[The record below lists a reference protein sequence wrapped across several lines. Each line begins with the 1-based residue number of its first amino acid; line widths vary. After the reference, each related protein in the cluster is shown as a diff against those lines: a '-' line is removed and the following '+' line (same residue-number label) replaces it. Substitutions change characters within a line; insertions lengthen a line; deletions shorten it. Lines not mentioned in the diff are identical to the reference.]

1 MDSRVRGNDGP
12 VVLDYPRV
20 NPVKQQEFYR
30 MQLTLDDYRYI
41 GTELGRYIAEHVPKL
56 AAAVYCKHH
65 LGTLTPGFSDH
76 DLRTVAD
83 APDAETWL
91 ALSRAGGE
99 SYVELL
105 EEAPQYA
112 RILEHPP
119 GFICS
124 PDEAQQLLPLMG
136 EVRDWQR
143 IGGWAN
149 PLDDVLAAQPP
160 QLTQAQQHEAC
171 GKYKM
176 YLVPRPEQFDPPINL
191 LPEYLPYYPVYGA
204 LSHWFLPAAKLA
216 CGLLRDAWVPTKP
229 AALTVL
235 PEVIDN
241 RPLLDRLNTIVA
253 ADYRVAMSDD
263 ECAAMADE
271 LLAVV
276 YELRDRVAEHCR
288 QLPQPSPAVAAR
300 QQRLRYALQAL
311 AGIRG
316 RYGIAVFFRHASPDL
331 FDGEW
336 LRMHLGEEIE
346 ALSTQFFKALM
357 DKPSVADE
365 AVLEN
370 LESVLDPSAVRTVT
384 NLYDAISP
392 HDDMNNARLD
402 ALLGIWPE
410 YAALIEEEYG
420 DKIAPLW
427 HEA

>member
-1 MDSRVRGNDGP
+1 M
-12 VVLDYPRV
+12 
-20 NPVKQQEFYR
+20 KI
-30 MQLTLDDYRYI
+30 TLDDYRFI
-41 GTELGRYIAEHVPKL
+41 GAELARYIAAHVPGL
-56 AAAVYCKHH
+56 DAAVYCKHH

-76 DLRTVAD
+76 DLRTVAA
-83 APDAETWL
+83 APDADSWL

-105 EEAPQYA
+105 EQAPHYA

-143 IGGWAN
+143 IGGVAN
-149 PLDDVLAAQPP
+149 ALDEVLANQPP
-160 QLTQAQQHEAC
+160 QLTPAQQLEAC

-176 YLVPRPEQFDPPINL
+176 FLVPRPEQFDPPINL

-216 CGLLRDAWVPTKP
+216 CGLLRGAWVPTKP
-229 AALTVL
+229 AALPVL
-235 PEVIDN
+235 PDVIGPQ
-241 RPLLDRLNTIVA
+241 PLIERLNEIVNA
-253 ADYRVAMSDD
+253 GYRVRMTDD

-276 YELRDRVAEHCR
+276 YELRDKVAAYCQ
-288 QLPQPSPAVAAR
+288 QLPQPWPAQAAR
-300 QQRLRYALQAL
+300 QQRLRNALQAL

-331 FDGEW
+331 FDGQW

-357 DKPSVADE
+357 DDKSADDGPIIE
-365 AVLEN
+365 KLG
-370 LESVLDPSAVRTVT
+370 SVLDASAVRTVSG
-384 NLYDAISP
+384 LYDAITP
-392 HDDMNNARLD
+392 HDDMSDARLD
-402 ALLGIWPE
+402 ALMAVWPE
-410 YAALIEEEYG
+410 YAALVEEEYQA
-420 DKIAPLW
+420 KIAPLW

>member
-1 MDSRVRGNDGP
+1 M
-12 VVLDYPRV
+12 
-20 NPVKQQEFYR
+20 KI
-30 MQLTLDDYRYI
+30 TLDDYRFI
-41 GTELGRYIAEHVPKL
+41 GTELGRYIAEHVPGL
-56 AAAVYCKHH
+56 DAAVYCKHH

-76 DLRTVAD
+76 DLRSVAA
-83 APDAETWL
+83 APNDETWL

-105 EEAPQYA
+105 EQAPHYA

-124 PDEAQQLLPLMG
+124 PDEAQQLLPFMG

-143 IGGWAN
+143 IGGVAN
-149 PLDDVLAAQPP
+149 ALDEVLANQPP
-160 QLTQAQQHEAC
+160 QLTPAQQHEAC

-176 YLVPRPEQFDPPINL
+176 FLVPRPDQFDPPINL

-216 CGLLRDAWVPTKP
+216 CSLLRDAWVPTKP
-229 AALTVL
+229 AALPVL
-235 PEVIDN
+235 PEVVGPQ
-241 RPLLDRLNTIVA
+241 PLLERLNDIVDA
-253 ADYRVAMSDD
+253 GYRVRMSDD

-271 LLAVV
+271 LLEVV
-276 YELRDRVAEHCR
+276 YELRDRVSENCK
-288 QLPQPSPAVAAR
+288 QLPLMSPAVAAR

-357 DKPSVADE
+357 DDKSADDGPIIE
-365 AVLEN
+365 KLG
-370 LESVLDPSAVRTVT
+370 SVLDASAVRIVT
-384 NLYDAISP
+384 NLYDAITP
-392 HDDMNNARLD
+392 HDDMSDARLD
-402 ALLGIWPE
+402 ALLAVWPE
-410 YAALIEEEYG
+410 YAALVEEEYRT
-420 DKIAPLW
+420 KIAPLW

>member
-1 MDSRVRGNDGP
+1 M
-12 VVLDYPRV
+12 
-20 NPVKQQEFYR
+20 KI
-30 MQLTLDDYRYI
+30 TLDDYRFI
-41 GTELGRYIAEHVPKL
+41 GTELARYIAAHVPGL
-56 AAAVYCKHH
+56 DAAVYCKHH

-76 DLRTVAD
+76 DLRSVAA

-105 EEAPQYA
+105 EQSPHYA

-143 IGGWAN
+143 IGGPAN
-149 PLDDVLAAQPP
+149 ALDDVLAEQLP

-176 YLVPRPEQFDPPINL
+176 FLVPRPEQFDPPINL
-191 LPEYLPYYPVYGA
+191 LLELLPYYPVYGA

-216 CGLLRDAWVPTKP
+216 CSLLRDAWVPTKP
-229 AALTVL
+229 AALPVL
-235 PEVIDN
+235 PEVIGPQ
-241 RPLLDRLNTIVA
+241 PLLERLNEIVNA
-253 ADYRVAMSDD
+253 GYCVRMTDD

-276 YELRDRVAEHCR
+276 YELRDRVSAYCA
-288 QLPQPSPAVAAR
+288 QLPQPPSAQAAR

-346 ALSTQFFKALM
+346 ALSTQFFKALLD
-357 DKPSVADE
+357 DKSADDGPI
-365 AVLEN
+365 LEE
-370 LESVLDPSAVRTVT
+370 LGSVLDASAVRTVSG
-384 NLYDAISP
+384 LYDAITP
-392 HDDMNNARLD
+392 HDDMSDARLD
-402 ALLGIWPE
+402 ALMAVWPE
-410 YAALIEEEYG
+410 YAALVEEEYRA
-420 DKIAPLW
+420 KIAPLW

>member
-1 MDSRVRGNDGP
+1 M
-12 VVLDYPRV
+12 
-20 NPVKQQEFYR
+20 K
-30 MQLTLDDYRYI
+30 LTLDDYRYI
-41 GTELGRYIAEHVPKL
+41 GTELGRYIAAHVPGL
-56 AAAVYCKHH
+56 DAAVYCKHH

-76 DLRTVAD
+76 DLRTVAP

-105 EEAPQYA
+105 EHAPHHA

-136 EVRDWQR
+136 EVRDWER
-143 IGGWAN
+143 IGGAASA
-149 PLDDVLAAQPP
+149 LDDVLAAQPP
-160 QLTQAQQHEAC
+160 QLTPAQQHEAC
-171 GKYKM
+171 GKYQM

-191 LPEYLPYYPVYGA
+191 LPEYLPFYPVYGA

-216 CGLLRDAWVPTKP
+216 CGLLRNAWVATKP
-229 AALTVL
+229 AALKVL

-241 RPLLDRLNTIVA
+241 RRLLDRLNAIVA
-253 ADYRVAMSDD
+253 AEYRVQMTDD

-271 LLAVV
+271 LLEVV
-276 YELRDRVAEHCR
+276 YELRDRVAAYCQ
-288 QLPQPSPAVAAR
+288 QLPQPSPAQAAR
-300 QQRLRYALQAL
+300 IQRLRYALQAL

-346 ALSTQFFKALM
+346 ALSTQFFKALL
-357 DKPSVADE
+357 DDDGSDDRPVIQRIDG
-365 AVLEN
+365 VLN
-370 LESVLDPSAVRTVT
+370 PSASHIVA
-384 NLYDAISP
+384 NLYDAIRP
-392 HDDMNNARLD
+392 HDDMNDARLD

-410 YAALIEEEYG
+410 YAALVEEEYRA
-420 DKIAPLW
+420 KIAPLW

>member
-1 MDSRVRGNDGP
+1 M
-12 VVLDYPRV
+12 
-20 NPVKQQEFYR
+20 K
-30 MQLTLDDYRYI
+30 LTLDDYRYI
-41 GTELGRYIAEHVPKL
+41 GTELGRYIAEHVPGL
-56 AAAVYCKHH
+56 DAAVYCKHH

-76 DLRTVAD
+76 DLRTVA
-83 APDAETWL
+83 AVPDAESWL

-124 PDEAQQLLPLMG
+124 PAEAQQLLPLMG

-143 IGGWAN
+143 IGGAAN
-149 PLDDVLAAQPP
+149 ELDDVLAAQEP

-171 GKYKM
+171 GKYKI
-176 YLVPRPEQFDPPINL
+176 YLIPREEQFDPPINL

-216 CGLLRDAWVPTKP
+216 CSLLRDAWVPTKP
-229 AALTVL
+229 AVLPVL
-235 PEVIDN
+235 PEVIGS
-241 RPLLDRLNTIVA
+241 RPLLDRLNAIVDA
-253 ADYRVAMSDD
+253 EYRVEMTGD

-271 LLAVV
+271 LLEVV
-276 YELRDRVAEHCR
+276 YELRDMVAKCCK
-288 QLPQPSPAVAAR
+288 QLPLQDPAQAACE
-300 QQRLRYALQAL
+300 QRLRYALQAL

-316 RYGIAVFFRHASPDL
+316 RFGIAVFFRHASPDL

-346 ALSTQFFKALM
+346 ALSTQFFKALL
-357 DKPSVADE
+357 DDDGAGDGPIVAK
-365 AVLEN
+365 LG
-370 LESVLDPSAVRTVT
+370 SVLDPAAVQIVA
-384 NLYDAISP
+384 NLFDAITP

-402 ALLGIWPE
+402 ALMDVWPE
-410 YAALIEEEYG
+410 YAALIEEEYQA
-420 DKIAPLW
+420 KIAPLW
-427 HEA
+427 HKA